1 LIEALAFLFI
11 FSIITVTFYSA
22 WSLGTRYIL
31 LSKNR
36 VIAIA
41 VANEKM
47 EVVRNLAFEDIAHTT
62 GFPAGNLL
70 QDEDVVRSGGTYHV
84 NTQII
89 NRDDPFDG
97 TLVAGTDVNFVDY
110 KDVKISVS
118 WGNAGQSVSLSSRFV
133 PAGIEQPTPGTG
145 VLVVNVT
152 SEKDGGAFVSNATVQ
167 IQNSSIGYNET
178 HTTDSTGSL
187 MIVGI
192 PAAIKQYVISVSKA
206 GYESVSTLPPYPTS
220 PYNPTHEYASVVALA
235 INTADIYLNKLAHFT
250 VETKDSLGADV
261 PNMNFHLTGG
271 RTLGTSKTDPTLKYY
286 NTDADAKTD
295 GSGKKDYGNVSP
307 GPYTFS
313 LKEAGYNII
322 GMNRAPSFT
331 LAPDETATLTVK
343 VSPTTATAALFK
355 VQKDIDDTPLSGAN
369 VHVTNVSLT
378 YDVTVTTDTGG
389 YAFFP
394 TDATPFVAGTYN
406 YTVSVSGY
414 ADATGSVSVSAG
426 ALKIE
431 TVPMATP

>member
-1 LIEALAFLFI
+1 MAL
-11 FSIITVTFYSA
+11 SIAANSNPSEERSTGIALLNQTIT
-22 WSLGTRYIL
+22 
-31 LSKNR
+31 
-36 VIAIA
+36 
-41 VANEKM
+41 
-47 EVVRNLAFEDIAHTT
+47 
-62 GFPAGNLL
+62 AGRTKTSNI
-70 QDEDVVRSGGTYHV
+70 RK
-84 NTQII
+84 
-89 NRDDPFDG
+89 
-97 TLVAGTDVNFVDY
+97 ACC
-110 KDVKISVS
+110 
-118 WGNAGQSVSLSSRFV
+118 RFV
-133 PAGIEQPTPGTG
+133 NGPI
-145 VLVVNVT
+145 
-152 SEKDGGAFVSNATVQ
+152 
-167 IQNSSIGYNET
+167 
-178 HTTDSTGSL
+178 
-187 MIVGI
+187 
-192 PAAIKQYVISVSKA
+192 
-206 GYESVSTLPPYPTS
+206 
-220 PYNPTHEYASVVALA
+220 
-235 INTADIYLNKLAHFT
+235 
-250 VETKDSLGADV
+250 
-261 PNMNFHLTGG
+261 
-271 RTLGTSKTDPTLKYY
+271 LKYY